1 MYVAFTSHFRSQ
13 LGASEHRWMAS
24 IVSIWGALFG
34 WVVKNTGGV
43 CVLHVATELAS
54 FTEILALSV

>member
-1 MYVAFTSHFRSQ
+1 
-13 LGASEHRWMAS
+13 MAS
-24 IVSIWGALFG
+24 IVSVLGALVG